1 MHESDPSRDDEPQGI
16 ERLADQRGKDSSHP
30 KMTQGLPAQLR
41 IVTEQARVRDEIL
54 EHKLGHVHERSDQLF
69 FWLLLAQW
77 AAAIV
82 LAVVISPYAWAG
94 RVRSVH
100 VHVPVAVV
108 FGGLVSALPLTLT
121 RMRPGWWL
129 TRHAVAVVQ
138 MLWSAL
144 LIHLTGGRIETHFH
158 IFASVAFLAFYCD
171 WRLLITAT
179 LVVALDHLAL
189 GAFWPESVY
198 GISNP
203 AWWRFLEHA
212 AWLAI
217 ESVVLTLGCLR
228 SVDEMR
234 TSATREAALRAA
246 NTRLDAEMNARLR
259 VEAELRQGQKL
270 EAVGRL
276 ASGVAHE
283 INTPIQFVSDGVH
296 FLRDANK
303 DLVLVLEKLHTVQ
316 GSVLSGTPSSAAAAE
331 VTETEEAVD
340 LPYLME
346 RMPLAIDRCLDG
358 LGRVASIVRS
368 MKEFAH
374 PDTAE
379 MTTVD
384 LNRAIESTLTV
395 ARNEYK
401 YVAELETK
409 LGPLPPVTCHVGNVN
424 QVVLNIV
431 VNAAQAI
438 GESVERGGKKGLI
451 SVSTRHENGQ
461 VFIAIADTGGGIPES
476 IRERIFDPFFTTKE
490 VGKGTGQGL
499 AVARSI
505 IVDKHGGD
513 LRLESEI
520 GQGTTFHIRLPV
532 AGKKPE
538 RAIAA

>member
-1 MHESDPSRDDEPQGI
+1 
-16 ERLADQRGKDSSHP
+16 
-30 KMTQGLPAQLR
+30 
-41 IVTEQARVRDEIL
+41 VF
-54 EHKLGHVHERSDQLF
+54 ERSDQLF

-77 AAAIV
+77 AGAIV
-82 LAVVISPYAWAG
+82 LAVLISPYAWAG
-94 RVRSVH
+94 RVSSVH
-100 VHVPVAVV
+100 VDVTIAMA
-108 FGGLVSALPLTLT
+108 FGGLINALPMVLI
-121 RMRPGWWL
+121 RIRPGWWL
-129 TRHAVAVVQ
+129 TRHVVAVVQ

-158 IFASVAFLAFYCD
+158 IFASVAFLAFYRD

-179 LVVALDHLAL
+179 VVVALDHLAR
-189 GAFWPESVY
+189 GALWPESVY

-203 AWWRFLEHA
+203 ASWRFLEHA
-212 AWLAI
+212 AWLAT
-217 ESVVLTLGCLR
+217 ENVVLVLGCLR
-228 SVDEMR
+228 SVDEMKL
-234 TSATREAALRAA
+234 SATREAELRVA

-296 FLRDANK
+296 FLRDANN
-303 DLVLVLEKLHTVQ
+303 DLVLVIEKLQTVQ
-316 GSVLSGTPSSAAAAE
+316 RSVLDGTPSAAAAAE
-331 VTETEEAVD
+331 VTEAEEAVD

-346 RMPLAIDRCLDG
+346 RVPLAINRCLDG
-358 LGRVASIVRS
+358 LGRVATIVRS

-374 PDTAE
+374 PDSAE
-379 MTTVD
+379 MSTVD
-384 LNRAIESTLTV
+384 LNRAIESTLTI

-409 LGPLPPVTCHVGNVN
+409 LGPLPPVTCHIGNVN

-438 GESVERGGKKGLI
+438 GERVERGGKKGLI
-451 SVSTRHENGQ
+451 SVSTRHEDGQ

-513 LRLESEI
+513 IRVESEV
-520 GQGTTFHIRLPV
+520 GRGTTFHIRLPV
-532 AGKKPE
+532 AGRKPE